1 MIRKFMNW
9 LFGKKPATV
18 AKVEEVKPQPENV
31 KANVEDVIKIIDA
44 IEAKTDLLVA
54 QETKVETLKP
64 TTEVKPQQVESKPKP
79 KQEQPRSNQPKPTQP
94 KENKPQPKMN
104 AEPKKDQPKKQEV
117 KQTNQN
123 PTNGKPAH
131 QKNKRGRKPK
141 NNQAP
146 EKKN

>member
-18 AKVEEVKPQPENV
+18 AKVQEVKPQPENV
-31 KANVEDVIKIIDA
+31 KANIADVVKIIDA
-44 IEAKTDLLVA
+44 IEAKTEKLVT
-54 QETKVETLKP
+54 QETKAETPKP
-64 TTEVKPQQVESKPKP
+64 TAEVKPQQVESNPKP
-79 KQEQPRSNQPKPTQP
+79 KQEQPRSNQPKPSQP

-117 KQTNQN
+117 KQPNQN
-123 PTNGKPAH
+123 PTNGKPAN
-131 QKNKRGRKPK
+131 QKSKRGRKPK
-141 NNQAP
+141 NHQAQ